1 MADFTVIAASGTS
14 VVDWLDP
21 SSGGAPSRLN
31 SRPGYPQKRYL
42 GALGVPVV
50 LKGVVN
56 GVVAPPDASLGG
68 RLFVPFVVEAP
79 VLPFM
84 GIVSPYGQSAV
95 QVVTATLPGH
105 YTIGFRRPNGGIE
118 HVHLDF
124 G

>member
-1 MADFTVIAASGTS
+1 VADFTVIASGVS

-21 SSGGAPSRLN
+21 SFGGTPSRLN

-42 GALGVPVV
+42 GLLGVPVV
-50 LKGVVN
+50 LKAVVD

-68 RLFVPFVVEAP
+68 RLFTAFVVDAP
-79 VLPFM
+79 VLPFV

-95 QVVTATLPGH
+95 QVVTATVPGH
-105 YTIGFRRPNGGIE
+105 YTIGFRRPNGGLE
-118 HVHLDF
+118 HVHLDI